1 MKRLILLAL
10 AFLSAIFI
18 MWILFR
24 EDDDSRIINE
34 AMGWLVDGST
44 EILRPVYTFSNIEWS
59 APVDGTSC

>member
-24 EDDDSRIINE
+24 EDDESRIINE
-34 AMGWLVDGST
+34 AMG
-44 EILRPVYTFSNIEWS
+44 
-59 APVDGTSC
+59 